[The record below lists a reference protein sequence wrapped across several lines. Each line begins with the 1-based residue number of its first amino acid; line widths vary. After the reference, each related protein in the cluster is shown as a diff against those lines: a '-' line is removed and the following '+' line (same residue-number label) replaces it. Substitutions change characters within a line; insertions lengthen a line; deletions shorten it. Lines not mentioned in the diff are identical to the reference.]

1 LITLCGC
8 RVLVVEDEVLVA
20 WMLEEMLAELE
31 CMVVG
36 PAVRVSQAL
45 AMVGTEA
52 IDLAILD
59 VNLNGEKSY
68 AVADALA
75 ARRVPFVFS
84 TGYAADSMPD
94 KYRSSLILQKP
105 YSQSDLSAAL
115 TRLLAPAEC
124 GD

>member
-1 LITLCGC
+1 
-8 RVLVVEDEVLVA
+8 VVEDEVLVA

-84 TGYAADSMPD
+84 TGYAADSMPE
-94 KYRSSLILQKP
+94 KYRSSLTLQKP

>member
-1 LITLCGC
+1 MTTLCGC

-20 WMLEEMLAELE
+20 WLLEEMLAELE
-31 CMVVG
+31 CKVVG

-84 TGYAADSMPD
+84 TDYAADSMPD

>member
-1 LITLCGC
+1 MITLCGC

-20 WMLEEMLAELE
+20 WLLEEMLAELE
-31 CMVVG
+31 CKVVG
-36 PAVRVSQAL
+36 PVVRVSQAL

-115 TRLLAPAEC
+115 TRLPAPAEC

>member
-1 LITLCGC
+1 MITLCGC

-75 ARRVPFVFS
+75 ARRVPYVFS

>member
-1 LITLCGC
+1 MITLCGC

-20 WMLEEMLAELE
+20 WLLEEMLAELE

>member
-1 LITLCGC
+1 MTTLCGC

-105 YSQSDLSAAL
+105 YGQSDLSAAL

>member
-1 LITLCGC
+1 MITLCGC

>member
-1 LITLCGC
+1 MITLCGC

-52 IDLAILD
+52 IDLEILD

-94 KYRSSLILQKP
+94 KYRNSLILQKP